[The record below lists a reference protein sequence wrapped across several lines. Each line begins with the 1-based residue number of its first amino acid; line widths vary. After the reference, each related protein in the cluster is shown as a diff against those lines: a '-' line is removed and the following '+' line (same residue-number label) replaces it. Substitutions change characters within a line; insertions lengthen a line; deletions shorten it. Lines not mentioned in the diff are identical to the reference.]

1 MAIEKWEIDSAHA
14 AIHFSVRH
22 LVISK
27 VRGTFTRWT
36 GSVRV
41 EDGKPETAIPVVSI
55 DASSIDTGLA
65 DRDTHLK
72 SADFFDVANFGELT
86 FKGKRTERVTGDR
99 YRTTGDLTIRGVTRE
114 VVLEVD
120 YSGQIV
126 DPWGNDR
133 AGFSATT
140 SLNRKDFGLV
150 WNMVLEAGGV
160 AVGDTV
166 EIGIE
171 AELVRQK
178 EVAQAA

>member
-1 MAIEKWEIDSAHA
+1 MTSEKWEIDSGHA
-14 AIHFSVRH
+14 VIHFSVRH

-36 GSVRV
+36 GSVQV
-41 EDGKPETAIPVVSI
+41 ADGKPETALPDVTI

-72 SADFFDVANFGELT
+72 SADFLDVANFAELK
-86 FKGKRTERVTGDR
+86 FKGKKTEAIGGGKF
-99 YRTTGDLTIRGVTRE
+99 RTTGDLTIRDVTRE
-114 VVLEVD
+114 VALEVD
-120 YSGQIV
+120 YSGRII

-140 SLNRKDFGLV
+140 SINRKDFGLV
-150 WNMVLEAGGV
+150 WNMLLETGGV
-160 AVGDTV
+160 AVGDTI

-178 EVAQAA
+178 VAQAA